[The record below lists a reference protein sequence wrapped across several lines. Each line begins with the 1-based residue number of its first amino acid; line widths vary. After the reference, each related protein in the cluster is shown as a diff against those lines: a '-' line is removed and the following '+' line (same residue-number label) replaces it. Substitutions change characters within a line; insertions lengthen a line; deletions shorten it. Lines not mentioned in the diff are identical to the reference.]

1 MKKLIVFDL
10 DGTLAEGNS
19 SLDGEMVTLLD
30 RLLSIVKVAIIS
42 DHDWSQFEKQILQSD
57 LSQSSHLENLSLLPI
72 CGTKFYEYESGWKEL
87 YSEEFT
93 AGEKESIIDALQEAS
108 TASGFRVS
116 QRWGEVIED
125 RGSGQS

>member
-42 DHDWSQFEKQILQSD
+42 DHDWSQFEKQIFIRR
-57 LSQSSHLENLSLLPI
+57 NLPPVKKSPSLMP
-72 CGTKFYEYESGWKEL
+72 CRK
-87 YSEEFT
+87 
-93 AGEKESIIDALQEAS
+93 QVP
-108 TASGFRVS
+108 R
-116 QRWGEVIED
+116 
-125 RGSGQS
+125 RGSGSPRGGEKSSKTGVAKLRSPHGGRMHPSARSGRSILRSGQL